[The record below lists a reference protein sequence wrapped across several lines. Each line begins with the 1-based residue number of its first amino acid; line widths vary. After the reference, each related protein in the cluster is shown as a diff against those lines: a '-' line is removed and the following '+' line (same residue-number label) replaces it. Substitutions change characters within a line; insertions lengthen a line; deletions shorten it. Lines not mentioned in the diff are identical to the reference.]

1 MQKIREIEFKRLVS
15 RPVFRA
21 LMTRFGVAPS
31 DAVAQVNYYFDT
43 PDLALMRA
51 GMALRIREK
60 GGRFGATL
68 KVRER
73 GAAAEY
79 ALEPL
84 TRKQFHAIRRNGVA
98 GLAWEPRLRAA
109 GIDPARI
116 GYRGRLRTLRILVPW
131 EGGEICLDDNRYGRR
146 RDYELEYE
154 VVNARA
160 GRRLFLKL
168 LAEFGLEPDP
178 HPVSKSHRALE
189 GGGR

>member
-1 MQKIREIEFKRLVS
+1 MQKLREIEYKRLVS
-15 RPVFRA
+15 RPLFLA
-21 LMTRFGVAPS
+21 LMKRFGVGVS
-31 DAVAQVNYYFDT
+31 DAVEQVNHYFDT
-43 PDLALMRA
+43 PDLALRRA
-51 GMALRIREK
+51 GMAMRIREK
-60 GGRFGATL
+60 GGKYGATL

-73 GAAAEY
+73 GAAAEFE
-79 ALEPL
+79 LEPL
-84 TRKQFHAIRRNGVA
+84 TRSQFLRIRRQGVV
-98 GLAWEPRLRAA
+98 GLDWTPRLKAA
-109 GIDPARI
+109 GIDPAAV
-116 GYRGRLRTLRILVPW
+116 GYRGFLKTRRIVVPW

-154 VVNARA
+154 VVDARK